1 MKRIHLLF
9 ISALAVLVCACG
21 KLGAGTPDLSPDYL
35 LTGECLAST
44 ELKHFQPGYE
54 SQQVDGQGF
63 SFGFRLDISHTQQI
77 HYQKCVLVNSRSFV
91 IPSDDLFNSLGSN
104 ANNVKSKVEQ
114 LCRELKSSGFSRYN
128 MNTIFFGK
136 DISLTAN
143 KDFAGR
149 KAGSNLADLIVSH
162 PHLGASILGI
172 PSDYPYMTNAE
183 GLSFSIPTDGHELI
197 EEYVRFKLSMLVRI
211 VMYLH
216 WLNDKISNPDAAVPY
231 KDEVL
236 HCEFTTKYR
245 LK

>member
-9 ISALAVLVCACG
+9 IGALAVLVCACG

-35 LTGECLAST
+35 LTGECLVST

-54 SQQVDGQGF
+54 SQQVNGQGF

-77 HYQKCVLVNSRSFV
+77 YYQKGVLVNSRSFV

-114 LCRELKSSGFSRYN
+114 LCRELKSSGFSHYN
-128 MNTIFFGK
+128 MNSIFFGK

-149 KAGSNLADLIVSH
+149 KAGSNLADLIVSY
-162 PHLGASILGI
+162 PHLGSSILDI

-183 GLSFSIPTDGHELI
+183 GLSFSIPADGHELI
-197 EEYVRFKLSMLVRI
+197 EEYVRFKLRMPVRI

-216 WLNDKISNPDAAVPY
+216 WLNDRISNPDAVVPY